1 MVETSSHSSQK
12 AEAVAAAEAAPSTPQ
27 AVAIAKQ
34 SSLGGLAHSE
44 PQSINGAQDEEA
56 AGGTPTQT
64 ASFSWMYVLIF
75 ILIGTSHL
83 TFWNGILNILGDVR
97 NVYFEDQPSASDTL
111 TAAQTSGTLIAA
123 LINSVYGK
131 INIRVFLVCAIIH
144 TASHILTPVVLY
156 AGSLGARAGLLHT
169 VYVLAGLSNG
179 GMQSFGYAL
188 SGAMP
193 YIYTGA
199 VSAGNGLAGIVTF
212 AVWLIVKAV
221 DATAVMK
228 NLWITMGVGCF
239 CSVASIFIV
248 LGLYKRA
255 EIREKIDHDNAKQ
268 IEAKHDTEAPSYGT
282 LIKDSWPMLLVV
294 FTTFFYTLAFFPNV
308 GPIRWS
314 GSGNQLDVTLGMF
327 QVGDFVGRFMPNL
340 TFFILSPLLVYIVTV
355 IRFVFIVFFVLFWR
369 KSQSSPWDSFAFQ
382 AIIMLVFAITNGW
395 MSSCAMI
402 HAPSMSPHA
411 AYRGKVAAVALVF
424 LLLGINLGS
433 WTSRLIVMAD

>member
-1 MVETSSHSSQK
+1 MVDTSSDSSQK
-12 AEAVAAAEAAPSTPQ
+12 AVAAAAEAAPRLPQ
-27 AVAIAKQ
+27 AVAVTKQ

-44 PQSINGAQDEEA
+44 PHSVSGPQDEEA
-56 AGGTPTQT
+56 GGGTPAQDAT
-64 ASFSWMYVLIF
+64 FSWLFMLIF

-131 INIRVFLVCAIIH
+131 INIKVFLVCAIVH
-144 TASHILTPVVLY
+144 TVSHILTPVVLY

-212 AVWLIVKAV
+212 VVWLIVKAV
-221 DATAVMK
+221 DAEAVMK
-228 NLWITMGVGCF
+228 NLWVTMGVGCF
-239 CSVASIFIV
+239 CCVAAIFIV
-248 LGLYKRA
+248 LWLYKRP
-255 EIREKIDHDNAKQ
+255 EVRQKVDQDNAKQ
-268 IEAKHDTEAPSYGT
+268 IESKHDVDAPSYGT
-282 LIKDSWPMLLVV
+282 LIKDSWPMILVV

-340 TFFILSPLLVYIVTV
+340 AFFILTPLWVYIVTV
-355 IRFVFIVFFVLFWR
+355 IRFVFIVFFVLFW
-369 KSQSSPWDSFAFQ
+369 KQSHNSPWDSFAFQ
-382 AIIMLVFAITNGW
+382 AIMMLLFAITNGW

-433 WTSRLIVMAD
+433 WTSRLIVLGD